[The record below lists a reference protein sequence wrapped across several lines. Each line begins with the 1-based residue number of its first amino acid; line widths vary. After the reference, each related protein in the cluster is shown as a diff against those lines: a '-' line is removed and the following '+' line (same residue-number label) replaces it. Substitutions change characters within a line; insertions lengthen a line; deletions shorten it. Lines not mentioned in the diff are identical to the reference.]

1 MTSAQRVLDQVYS
14 LAGVVALEGDPL
26 AYAGALA
33 AEVPPAG
40 TLAELEARD
49 AALARALGQ
58 LDAMLVRA
66 MKLRLEHA
74 LADDHSIGPPTR
86 AVFAHTI
93 TSYAGKLPLLEDRAR
108 DVAARGGAGDPDAV
122 ARAVAGAALKV
133 LQLGEAVQVGV
144 LALIRDLAE
153 AAVPLADG
161 QARDPALD
169 EPARRRWSAARR
181 DLEAVAADPLRVT
194 CAPMAQRMAALPE
207 QLDEPAPAPE
217 LSFADFIELD

>member
-1 MTSAQRVLDQVYS
+1 MTSAQRILDQVYS
-14 LAGVVALEGDPL
+14 LAGLVALEGDKF
-26 AYAGALA
+26 AYSAAVA
-33 AEVPPAG
+33 AEVPAAT
-40 TLAELEARD
+40 TLPELEARD

-74 LADDHSIGPPTR
+74 LADDQSIGPPTR

-93 TSYAGKLPLLEDRAR
+93 TSYAGKLSLLEDRAR
-108 DVAARGGAGDPDAV
+108 DASARGGAGDPGAV
-122 ARAVAGAALKV
+122 AKAVVAAAYKV
-133 LQLGEAVQVGV
+133 LALGEAMQIGV
-144 LALIRDLAE
+144 LAVIRELAE
-153 AAVPLADG
+153 AAVPLADR

-194 CAPMAQRMAALPE
+194 DAPMAQRMAELPE
-207 QLDEPAPAPE
+207 QLDDPAPE
-217 LSFADFIELD
+217 PERSFADFIELD